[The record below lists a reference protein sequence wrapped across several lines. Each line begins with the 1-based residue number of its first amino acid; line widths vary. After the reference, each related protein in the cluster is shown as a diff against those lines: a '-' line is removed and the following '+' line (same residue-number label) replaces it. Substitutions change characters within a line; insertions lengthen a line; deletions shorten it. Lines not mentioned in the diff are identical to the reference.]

1 MKTRTAKIINK
12 KIFFIKRFISII
24 LILTTVLVGFSSC
37 NPNKTDSNQKEPEK
51 DTQQIKETPETKYN
65 NALKLIKEGK
75 YEAAAEILESIISY
89 KDSEELLSHF
99 YYIQTQI
106 TINNGTETGS
116 VKKILNSQ
124 NYITKVINTNFD
136 GTNEIYDYSYDDYGN
151 VIKQIYTSFDGTI
164 TVYDYTYVTNGNKTK
179 EIETDADGYKTI
191 KSYLYNTNGNIIKE
205 NWMFY
210 GGEITIYFTYDNH
223 NSLIKEVATTSRG
236 EKNITEHIYDSDNN
250 LIKQLITTFSGD
262 TVINL
267 YTYDESGNKTRES
280 STSSDGGQKSYDYFY
295 NSDNVLIKTVYTDS
309 DNNREILD
317 YSYDANGCLIK
328 SVITQ
333 NNIIT
338 LTVDVKNTLV
348 YIPGEITETMKE
360 ILEYNPWFIIS

>member
-1 MKTRTAKIINK
+1 MKTRTAKMINK
-12 KIFFIKRFISII
+12 KIFLIKRFISVI

-37 NPNKTDSNQKEPEK
+37 NSNKTDYNQKEPDK

-89 KDSEELLSHF
+89 KDSEKLLSHF
-99 YYIQTQI
+99 YYIQTRI
-106 TINNGTETGS
+106 TINNGTETGG

-124 NYITKVINTNFD
+124 NNITKVINTNFD
-136 GTNEIYDYSYDDYGN
+136 GTNEIYDYSYDNYGN

-164 TVYDYTYVTNGNKTK
+164 TVYDYTYDTTGNKTK
-179 EIETDADGYKTI
+179 EIETDADGYKTT
-191 KSYLYNTNGNIIKE
+191 KSYLYDTNGNKIKE
-205 NWMFY
+205 NWTFY
-210 GGEITIYFTYDNH
+210 GGEITVDFIYDN
-223 NSLIKEVATTSRG
+223 NNLIKEVATASRG
-236 EKNITEHIYDSDNN
+236 EKSITDYTYDSDKN
-250 LIKQLITTFSGD
+250 LIKRLTTTFSGS
-262 TVINL
+262 TEITL
-267 YTYDESGNKTRES
+267 YTYDESGNIIRAS
-280 STSSDGGQKSYDYFY
+280 HASSDGDYESYDYMY

-333 NNIIT
+333 NNVIT

-348 YIPGEITETMKE
+348 YIPSEITETMKE